1 MVHISQFANPID
13 IRHRLVESPFEL
25 DIAWPIL
32 QKCLEGS
39 DHPHPLVVENT
50 LAAHHYTELLKIR
63 KRKVVKGDYDFASD
77 QASYSLA
84 VCSYLSVDLLV
95 VWCEGAKIF
104 ILMGRPFD
112 DVLLGTRDQQGDC
125 ESWFHVAFACRC
137 LRVQEKIP
145 WLDWFVPMF
154 WHLFRRS
161 CQTCAS
167 FLYPWFVF
175 VVRWWPGLSPMEKNS
190 FWFEGQHLL
199 VLLCGVKNNTLDSSF
214 LLHFQSQG
222 R

>member
-13 IRHRLVESPFEL
+13 IRHRLVESPFELDIAWPILQKCPFEL

-95 VWCEGAKIF
+95 V
-104 ILMGRPFD
+104 
-112 DVLLGTRDQQGDC
+112 
-125 ESWFHVAFACRC
+125 
-137 LRVQEKIP
+137 
-145 WLDWFVPMF
+145 
-154 WHLFRRS
+154 
-161 CQTCAS
+161 
-167 FLYPWFVF
+167 
-175 VVRWWPGLSPMEKNS
+175 
-190 FWFEGQHLL
+190 
-199 VLLCGVKNNTLDSSF
+199 
-214 LLHFQSQG
+214 
-222 R
+222 